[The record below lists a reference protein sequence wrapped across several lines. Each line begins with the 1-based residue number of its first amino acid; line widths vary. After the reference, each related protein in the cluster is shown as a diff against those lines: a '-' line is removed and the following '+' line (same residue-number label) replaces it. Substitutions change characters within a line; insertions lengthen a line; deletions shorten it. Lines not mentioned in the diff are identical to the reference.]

1 MRIRPC
7 READLPA
14 LLDVF
19 YRTVHT
25 ACAGDYTPAQ
35 LSAWAPETP
44 DTARWVEK
52 LRQETFL
59 AAEGGGALLGFG
71 ALEGA
76 YLDLLYVLPDCQG
89 RGVGSALCGF
99 LEHLCP
105 ESRITVHASRTAR
118 PFFEAQGYRLVRSQQ
133 VERQGIML
141 ENFVLE
147 KDLA

>member
-25 ACAGDYTPAQ
+25 ACAGDHTPAQ

-44 DTARWVEK
+44 DTARWAEK

-133 VERQGIML
+133 VERRGVML

>member
-44 DTARWVEK
+44 DTARWAEK

-76 YLDLLYVLPDCQG
+76 YLDLLYVLPNCQG

>member
-25 ACAGDYTPAQ
+25 ACAADYTPAQ

-44 DTARWVEK
+44 DTARWAEK

-133 VERQGIML
+133 VERRGVML

>member
-44 DTARWVEK
+44 DTARWAEK

-118 PFFEAQGYRLVRSQQ
+118 PFFVAQGYRLVRSQQ
-133 VERQGIML
+133 VERRGVML

>member
-44 DTARWVEK
+44 DTARWAEK

-118 PFFEAQGYRLVRSQQ
+118 PFFEAQGCRLGRSPQ
-133 VERQGIML
+133 VERRGIML

>member
-44 DTARWVEK
+44 DTARWAEK

>member
-44 DTARWVEK
+44 DTARWAEK

-59 AAEGGGALLGFG
+59 AAEGGALLGFG

-133 VERQGIML
+133 VERRGVML

>member
-25 ACAGDYTPAQ
+25 ACTGHYTPAQ

-44 DTARWVEK
+44 DTARWAEK

-133 VERQGIML
+133 VERRGVML

>member
-44 DTARWVEK
+44 DTVRWAEK

-133 VERQGIML
+133 VERRGIML

>member
-44 DTARWVEK
+44 DTARWAEK

-99 LEHLCP
+99 LAHLCP

-133 VERQGIML
+133 VERRGVML

>member
-44 DTARWVEK
+44 DTARWAEK

-105 ESRITVHASRTAR
+105 ESRITVHASHTAR

-133 VERQGIML
+133 VERRGIML

>member
-44 DTARWVEK
+44 DTARWAEK

-99 LEHLCP
+99 LEYLCP

>member
-25 ACAGDYTPAQ
+25 ACAGVYTPAQ

-44 DTARWVEK
+44 DTARWAEK

-133 VERQGIML
+133 VERRGVML

>member
-35 LSAWAPETP
+35 LSTWAPETP
-44 DTARWVEK
+44 DTARWAEK

-133 VERQGIML
+133 VERRGVML

>member
-19 YRTVHT
+19 YRTVHN

-44 DTARWVEK
+44 DTARWAEK

-133 VERQGIML
+133 VERRGIML

>member
-44 DTARWVEK
+44 DTARWAEK

-71 ALEGA
+71 ALKGA

-133 VERQGIML
+133 VERRGVML

>member
-44 DTARWVEK
+44 DTARWAEK

-89 RGVGSALCGF
+89 RGGSALCGF

-133 VERQGIML
+133 VERRGIML

>member
-44 DTARWVEK
+44 DTARWAEK

-76 YLDLLYVLPDCQG
+76 CLDLLYVLPDCQG

-133 VERQGIML
+133 VERRGIML

>member
-35 LSAWAPETP
+35 LSARAPETP
-44 DTARWVEK
+44 DTARWAEK

-133 VERQGIML
+133 VERRGVML

>member
-44 DTARWVEK
+44 DTARWAEK

-118 PFFEAQGYRLVRSQQ
+118 SFFEAQGYRLVRSQQ
-133 VERQGIML
+133 VERRGIML

>member
-44 DTARWVEK
+44 DTARWAEK
-52 LRQETFL
+52 FRQETFL

-133 VERQGIML
+133 VERRGVML

>member
-44 DTARWVEK
+44 DTARWAEK

-59 AAEGGGALLGFG
+59 AAEGSGALLGFG

-133 VERQGIML
+133 VERRGVML

>member
-44 DTARWVEK
+44 DTARWAKK

-133 VERQGIML
+133 VERRGVML

>member
-25 ACAGDYTPAQ
+25 ACAGDYTPTQ

-44 DTARWVEK
+44 DTARWAEK

-133 VERQGIML
+133 VERRGVML

>member
-44 DTARWVEK
+44 DTARWAEK

-105 ESRITVHASRTAR
+105 ESRITVHASRTAQ

>member
-44 DTARWVEK
+44 DTARWAEK
-52 LRQETFL
+52 LRQQTFL

-133 VERQGIML
+133 VERRGIML

>member
-44 DTARWVEK
+44 DTARWAEK

-105 ESRITVHASRTAR
+105 ESRITVHASLTAR

>member
-19 YRTVHT
+19 YCTVHT

-44 DTARWVEK
+44 DTARWAEK

-133 VERQGIML
+133 VERRGVML